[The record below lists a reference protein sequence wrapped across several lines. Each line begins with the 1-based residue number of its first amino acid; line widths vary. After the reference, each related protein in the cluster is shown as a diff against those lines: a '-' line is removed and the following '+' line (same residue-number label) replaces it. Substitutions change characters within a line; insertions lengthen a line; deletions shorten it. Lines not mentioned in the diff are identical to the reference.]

1 MPVEVGCRCWQFRA
15 AVCTGGVTDRAE
27 QGQPELLGVVLV
39 ALHLH
44 EGEPARLARPA
55 GPGAQ
60 QRRLPAA
67 GRGRDDRHLAR
78 RRAIQGSE
86 KITPV
91 DQPGSCWSHRHR
103 PALISTPDTPGAGH
117 AVLAPS
123 VSVSGQRTYCQ
134 RRAKPRFCRTLKHA
148 PPPRSADAAC
158 GESPGSGDGLSPGW
172 RRAWARRESSHG
184 RQGRAPRSQG
194 DTVTSPASGAGSAP
208 DLPDYAPATGSAPSG
223 TGRAASPAATAGGSN
238 RRLGLALL
246 VIATAQLMV
255 VLDAT
260 IVNVALPHI
269 QQALGFSGS
278 GLEWVVNAYAVTF
291 GGLLLLGGRAGDILG
306 RRRVFVFGLLLFS
319 GASLLGG
326 FATSEWWLLTARA
339 VQGVGGAVIA
349 PTALALITTNFPE
362 GGERNR
368 AFGVYAAMAGAGSAV
383 GLLLGGILTTYASWR
398 WVLFVNVPIGI
409 LVAAAAPRVLAESPR
424 RPGRIDVAGA
434 VTGTGGIALLVYGL
448 SKAAAGPDGVSHW
461 GDAQVLAS
469 LAASVVL
476 LVSFVLIE
484 MRSSR
489 PLLPMRVLADR
500 NRSGAYLIMLCVA
513 TGLFGLFFF
522 LTLFIQNVL
531 GYSAIRSGIA
541 YLPFAVGV
549 VIASGLASQLVPRI
563 GPRPLIVAGA
573 AMVAGG
579 MFWFSR
585 LTEHAGYA
593 GHLLGPQLVS
603 SFGLGLVFVPLALVA
618 LHNVAEQDSG
628 VASSLLNT
636 AQQVGGAIGLAL
648 LGTVA
653 WTTVADSVRTQVAHA
668 ARPPRRRAS
677 HCRSRAPPRRRPS
690 TITP

>member
-1 MPVEVGCRCWQFRA
+1 M
-15 AVCTGGVTDRAE
+15 
-27 QGQPELLGVVLV
+27 
-39 ALHLH
+39 
-44 EGEPARLARPA
+44 
-55 GPGAQ
+55 
-60 QRRLPAA
+60 
-67 GRGRDDRHLAR
+67 
-78 RRAIQGSE
+78 
-86 KITPV
+86 TP
-91 DQPGSCWSHRHR
+91 
-103 PALISTPDTPGAGH
+103 
-117 AVLAPS
+117 
-123 VSVSGQRTYCQ
+123 
-134 RRAKPRFCRTLKHA
+134 
-148 PPPRSADAAC
+148 
-158 GESPGSGDGLSPGW
+158 
-172 RRAWARRESSHG
+172 
-184 RQGRAPRSQG
+184 
-194 DTVTSPASGAGSAP
+194 PASGADSAP
-208 DLPDYAPATGSAPSG
+208 GPQSMPGPQPV
-223 TGRAASPAATAGGSN
+223 TGRAASPGATVSGGN

-291 GGLLLLGGRAGDILG
+291 GGLLLLGGRAGDIFG

-319 GASLLGG
+319 GASLVGG
-326 FATSEWWLLTARA
+326 FATGQWWLLTARA
-339 VQGVGGAVIA
+339 VQGAGGAVIA

-362 GGERNR
+362 GRERNR
-368 AFGVYAAMAGAGSAV
+368 AFSVYAAMAGAGSAV
-383 GLLLGGILTTYASWR
+383 GLLLGGILTTYVSWR
-398 WVLFVNVPIGI
+398 WCFFVNVPIGI
-409 LVAAAAPRVLAESPR
+409 VVAAAAPRVLAESPR

-434 VTGTGGIALLVYGL
+434 VTGTLGIALLVYGL
-448 SKAAAGPDGVSHW
+448 SKAATGADGISHW

-484 MRSSR
+484 MRTSR

-500 NRSGAYLIMLCVA
+500 SRSGAYLIMLCVA

-522 LTLFIQNVL
+522 LTLFIQTVL
-531 GYSAIRSGIA
+531 GYSAIRAGIA

-549 VIASGLASQLVPRI
+549 VVASALASPLVARI
-563 GPRPLIVAGA
+563 GPRPLIVVGS

-593 GHLLGPQLVS
+593 SHLLGPQLVS

-648 LGTVA
+648 LGTIA
-653 WTTVADSVRTQVAHA
+653 WTTVADSIRTQVAQAGQPLPKPGTPPPASIYDHA
-668 ARPPRRRAS
+668 LTVGF
-677 HCRSRAPPRRRPS
+677 SRAFVVAAGIGLLALLIAIVAIRVSRQELAGAAPEPQEPAPQPAASQPAPPQPATPQAAPPQPATMQVNGDEAALAAAVRPCRLC
-690 TITP
+690 

>member
-1 MPVEVGCRCWQFRA
+1 M
-15 AVCTGGVTDRAE
+15 
-27 QGQPELLGVVLV
+27 
-39 ALHLH
+39 
-44 EGEPARLARPA
+44 
-55 GPGAQ
+55 
-60 QRRLPAA
+60 
-67 GRGRDDRHLAR
+67 
-78 RRAIQGSE
+78 
-86 KITPV
+86 
-91 DQPGSCWSHRHR
+91 
-103 PALISTPDTPGAGH
+103 
-117 AVLAPS
+117 
-123 VSVSGQRTYCQ
+123 
-134 RRAKPRFCRTLKHA
+134 
-148 PPPRSADAAC
+148 
-158 GESPGSGDGLSPGW
+158 
-172 RRAWARRESSHG
+172 
-184 RQGRAPRSQG
+184 
-194 DTVTSPASGAGSAP
+194 TSPASGADSAP
-208 DLPDYAPATGSAPSG
+208 NLPVYAPTAQPAQSG
-223 TGRAASPAATAGGSN
+223 TGRAASAGATAGGGS

-291 GGLLLLGGRAGDILG
+291 GGLLLLGGRAGDIFG

-339 VQGVGGAVIA
+339 VQGAGGAVIA

-368 AFGVYAAMAGAGSAV
+368 AFGVYAAMAGLGSAA
-383 GLLLGGILTTYASWR
+383 GLLLGGILTTYLSWR
-398 WVLFVNVPIGI
+398 WVFFVNVPIGI

-448 SKAAAGPDGVSHW
+448 SKAATGPDGVSHW
-461 GDAQVLAS
+461 GDAQVLAA

-484 MRSSR
+484 RRSSR

-541 YLPFAVGV
+541 YLPFAIGV
-549 VIASGLASQLVPRI
+549 VVASGLASQLVPRI
-563 GPRPLIVAGA
+563 GPRPLIVTGA

-593 GHLLGPQLVS
+593 SHLLGPQLVS

-618 LHNVAEQDSG
+618 LHNVAEQDTG

-653 WTTVADSVRTQVAHA
+653 WTTVANSARTQVAHA
-668 ARPPRRRAS
+668 AAAAAKAGRPVPKPGAPLPVS
-677 HCRSRAPPRRRPS
+677 IYDHALTVGFSRAFLVAAGIGLLGLLIAIATIRVRRQDLAGAVPAPQEAAPQPAAQQPAVPSPAAPQPATEEQQEDRAALAAAARPCRLC
-690 TITP
+690 

>member
-1 MPVEVGCRCWQFRA
+1 MTTSPVHGA
-15 AVCTGGVTDRAE
+15 ASAADPPDHQPSTTGG
-27 QGQPELLGVVLV
+27 GNP
-39 ALHLH
+39 
-44 EGEPARLARPA
+44 
-55 GPGAQ
+55 
-60 QRRLPAA
+60 
-67 GRGRDDRHLAR
+67 
-78 RRAIQGSE
+78 
-86 KITPV
+86 
-91 DQPGSCWSHRHR
+91 
-103 PALISTPDTPGAGH
+103 
-117 AVLAPS
+117 
-123 VSVSGQRTYCQ
+123 
-134 RRAKPRFCRTLKHA
+134 
-148 PPPRSADAAC
+148 
-158 GESPGSGDGLSPGW
+158 
-172 RRAWARRESSHG
+172 
-184 RQGRAPRSQG
+184 
-194 DTVTSPASGAGSAP
+194 
-208 DLPDYAPATGSAPSG
+208 
-223 TGRAASPAATAGGSN
+223 
-238 RRLGLALL
+238 RLGLALL

-306 RRRVFVFGLLLFS
+306 RRRTFVFGLLLFS

-349 PTALALITTNFPE
+349 PTALALITTNFSE

-409 LVAAAAPRVLAESPR
+409 LIAAAAPRVLAESPR

-434 VTGTGGIALLVYGL
+434 ITGTGGVALLVYGL
-448 SKAAAGPDGVSHW
+448 STAATGPDGVSHW
-461 GDAQVLAS
+461 GDAQVVAS
-469 LAASVVL
+469 LAAAVAL

-484 MRSSR
+484 RRSPH

-500 NRSGAYLIMLCVA
+500 NRSGAYLIMLCIA

-531 GYSAIRSGIA
+531 GYSAIRTGIA
-541 YLPFAVGV
+541 YLPFAIGV
-549 VIASGLASQLVPRI
+549 VIASALASQLMPRI
-563 GPRPLIVAGA
+563 GARPLILVGTA
-573 AMVAGG
+573 AVAGG

-585 LTEHAGYA
+585 LTEHAGYPNQ
-593 GHLLGPQLVS
+593 LLGPMLIS
-603 SFGLGLVFVPLALVA
+603 SLGLGLVFVPLALVA
-618 LHNVAEQDSG
+618 LHNVADQDSG
-628 VASSLLNT
+628 VASSLLNA

-653 WTTVADSVRTQVAHA
+653 WTTVADTARTQAAQAATATTKPGTPPPASIYQHALTVGFSRAFLVAAGIGLLALLIAIVTIRVRRQELSGAVPAPQETAPRPEAPQPEAARLTAPVQRDEDLAARAAA
-668 ARPPRRRAS
+668 ARP
-677 HCRSRAPPRRRPS
+677 CRLC
-690 TITP
+690 

>member
-1 MPVEVGCRCWQFRA
+1 
-15 AVCTGGVTDRAE
+15 
-27 QGQPELLGVVLV
+27 
-39 ALHLH
+39 
-44 EGEPARLARPA
+44 
-55 GPGAQ
+55 
-60 QRRLPAA
+60 
-67 GRGRDDRHLAR
+67 
-78 RRAIQGSE
+78 
-86 KITPV
+86 
-91 DQPGSCWSHRHR
+91 
-103 PALISTPDTPGAGH
+103 
-117 AVLAPS
+117 
-123 VSVSGQRTYCQ
+123 
-134 RRAKPRFCRTLKHA
+134 
-148 PPPRSADAAC
+148 
-158 GESPGSGDGLSPGW
+158 
-172 RRAWARRESSHG
+172 
-184 RQGRAPRSQG
+184 
-194 DTVTSPASGAGSAP
+194 
-208 DLPDYAPATGSAPSG
+208 
-223 TGRAASPAATAGGSN
+223 
-238 RRLGLALL
+238 
-246 VIATAQLMV
+246 MV

-269 QQALGFSGS
+269 QRALGFSGS

-319 GASLLGG
+319 AASLLGG
-326 FATSEWWLLTARA
+326 FATSQWWLLAARA
-339 VQGVGGAVIA
+339 IQGAGGAVIA

-362 GGERNR
+362 GGPRNR
-368 AFGVYAAMAGAGSAV
+368 AFGVYAAMAGAGSAA

-434 VTGTGGIALLVYGL
+434 VTGTGGVALLVYGL
-448 SKAAAGPDGVSHW
+448 SKAATGPDGVSHW

-469 LAASVVL
+469 LAAAVVL

-500 NRSGAYLIMLCVA
+500 NRSGAYLIMLCIA

-522 LTLFIQNVL
+522 LTLFIQTVL

-549 VIASGLASQLVPRI
+549 VIASALASRLVPRI

-573 AMVAGG
+573 AAVAGG

-593 GHLLGPQLVS
+593 GQLLGPMLVS

-653 WTTVADSVRTQVAHA
+653 WTPSRTASGPRSRTRR
-668 ARPPRRRAS
+668 RPPRRRAG
-677 HCRSRAPPRRRPS
+677 HCRSRAHPPCVHLRSRPDGRLFPCVRYCRGDRAARPAHRDRHHPGPPPGPVRCRARGARGGTAARGRPRLCSSTRTEPPSPRRPVLAGSASRHVITTWGKSAGTTPAPSRRRRNGPADTTRSCARICRGCLRTAHPSARGRHAAPDARRRSLAPPCQEGRVAHANLRRPRAGGAIWRA
-690 TITP
+690 TRAVVAGAGWCRRP